1 MKQAPATITNLS
13 GDDSPALMSVTAK
26 GRLEGLL
33 LSMTVSQ
40 VFKNNTKS
48 NMEVVY
54 TFPVAWGAVLLGLD
68 ATLGGQRRSGQV
80 MAKQTATQNYEAAIE
95 KGDAPIMVE
104 KNKGG
109 TYTASLGSL
118 KPGEEA
124 VLDIRYAQLLSLDHG
139 QVRLTIPTTI
149 GPRFGDAMSQGGL
162 RFDQVPGSNLFA
174 EYPFGVSIDITCA
187 MAQAR
192 IGSPSHPVTQQSTPE
207 GVCVSLAR
215 SAMLDRDFVLLLED
229 LPVTSWALTGP
240 DRRSGK
246 GHHATL
252 LSHCPNLVST
262 DVPSL
267 SVKILVDC
275 SGSMSGDRIEQAR
288 SALAGLTQLLDERD
302 RFSLTLFG
310 SEYEHIVKPVT
321 ADRMG
326 LKQLDIALK
335 TMTADYGGTEMR
347 SAAQA
352 TFEIAFPALADNTEA
367 DVLLITDG
375 DIWEAQA
382 LVDAAKASGHRVYAL
397 GVGSAPNESMLAE
410 MAVATGGACELVG
423 EGEDMAQA
431 IQRMVQRMRL
441 ALPVKAEWQ
450 VPGDSLW
457 SSPIPKR
464 IASGETVH
472 LFVRTPQALS
482 EAPVLALDGQGAARP
497 ALQVTQDDVL
507 ARLLAATQV
516 GLTQDV
522 ETAQALA
529 EKYELVTE
537 HTNLLLVI
545 ERADADKTD
554 GLPQLHQVVH
564 MTPAGHSGT
573 GRMRFGIDRQMSK
586 SMRIPDVQQ
595 INMSMSGPALY
606 RSPIRRTGSD
616 NVPFQTGCMEDFE
629 LPAFL
634 RKQGVEILK
643 PSQLLARA
651 IIRTFHDALDDGHE
665 YRQAIRIVANASFD
679 VTLESAIEAAKK
691 VVKTPLKAWS
701 CLLMWASNTA
711 GYTHGFTDHSLIL
724 VMRQLSVL
732 SESDQA
738 KANEVIEQLLATQDI
753 CGLIK
758 S

>member
-33 LSMTVSQ
+33 LAMTVSQ
-40 VFKNNTKS
+40 VFKNNTS
-48 NMEVVY
+48 ENMEVVY
-54 TFPVAWGAVLLGLD
+54 TFPVTWGAVLLGLD

-124 VLDIRYAQLLSLDHG
+124 VLDIRYAQLLSLDQG

-174 EYPFGVSIDITCA
+174 EYPFGVSIDITGA

-192 IGSPSHPVTQQSTPE
+192 IGSPSHPVTQQITPD
-207 GVCVSLAR
+207 GVCVSLTR

-240 DRRSGK
+240 DRRSGE
-246 GHHATL
+246 GHHVSL

-262 DVPSL
+262 EVPSL

-302 RFSLTLFG
+302 RFSLTFFG
-310 SEYEHIVKPVT
+310 SEYEHIVKPVS
-321 ADRMG
+321 ANRMG

-382 LVDAAKASGHRVYAL
+382 LVDAAKSSGHRVYAL

-441 ALPVKAEWQ
+441 ALPVRAEWQ

-573 GRMRFGIDRQMSK
+573 GRMRFGVDMRMSR
-586 SMRIPDVQQ
+586 SMRIVDTQEVWK
-595 INMSMSGPALY
+595 SMSGPALY
-606 RSPIRRTGSD
+606 RSPIRRTGTD
-616 NVPFQTGCMEDFE
+616 NVPFTPGGMDDFE

-634 RKQGVEILK
+634 RKQGVETPR
-643 PSQLLARA
+643 PSQILARA
-651 IIRTFHDALDDGHE
+651 IIRTFHEALDNGLE
-665 YRQAIRIVANASFD
+665 YRQAIRVLANTKFD
-679 VTLESAIEAAKK
+679 VPLEPAIDAAKSL
-691 VVKTPLKAWS
+691 VKSSLKAWS
-701 CLLMWASNTA
+701 CFLLWASDKA
-711 GYTHGFTDHSLIL
+711 GYTHGLTDQTLLL
-724 VMRQLSVL
+724 VMRQLSEVD
-732 SESDQA
+732 EADQVEA
-738 KANEVIEQLLATQDI
+738 SVQIDQLLSSIGYIQT
-753 CGLIK
+753 

>member
-33 LSMTVSQ
+33 LAMTVSQ
-40 VFKNNTKS
+40 VFKNNTS
-48 NMEVVY
+48 ENMEVVY
-54 TFPVAWGAVLLGLD
+54 TFPVTWGAVLLGLD

-124 VLDIRYAQLLSLDHG
+124 VLDIRYAQLLSLDQG

-174 EYPFGVSIDITCA
+174 EYPFGVSIDITGA

-192 IGSPSHPVTQQSTPE
+192 IGSPSHPVTQQITPD
-207 GVCVSLAR
+207 GVCVSLTR

-229 LPVTSWALTGP
+229 LPVTSWALSGP
-240 DRRSGK
+240 DRPSGE

-252 LSHCPNLVST
+252 LSYCPKLGST
-262 DVPSL
+262 DVPNL

-288 SALAGLTQLLDERD
+288 SALAGLTQLLNERD
-302 RFSLTLFG
+302 RFSLTFFG

-335 TMTADYGGTEMR
+335 NMTADYGGTEMR

-382 LVDAAKASGHRVYAL
+382 LVDAAKYSGHRVYAL

-522 ETAQALA
+522 ETAQAMA

-573 GRMRFGIDRQMSK
+573 GRMRFGVDMRMSR
-586 SMRIPDVQQ
+586 SMQTLDIQQ
-595 INMSMSGPALY
+595 IHMCMSGPALH
-606 RSPIRRTGSD
+606 RSPNRRTVTD
-616 NVPFQTGCMEDFE
+616 NVPFTPGGMDDFE

-634 RKQGVEILK
+634 RKQGVETPR
-643 PSQLLARA
+643 PSQILARA
-651 IIRTFHDALDDGHE
+651 IIRTFHEALDNGLE
-665 YRQAIRIVANASFD
+665 YRQAIRVLANTKFD
-679 VTLESAIEAAKK
+679 VPLEPAIDAAKSL
-691 VVKTPLKAWS
+691 VKSSLKAWS
-701 CLLMWASNTA
+701 CFLLWASDKS
-711 GYTHGFTDHSLIL
+711 GYPEGLTDETLTL
-724 VMRQLSVL
+724 VLNHLGSV
-732 SESDQA
+732 SDEDQA
-738 KANEVIEQLLATQDI
+738 RVDALIEALLEVAPA
-753 CGLIK
+753 G
-758 S
+758 